1 MPPAWEEKGK
11 CWLGIYLPKE
21 MRQREKLSP
30 SGLLLTFLSWNNPQ
44 SCLPPLPT
52 HQQAGTPPGPTP
64 CSLPAPP
71 QVPRWELKGEL
82 SLSWPGGCSLGPGP
96 DLCNYVPEL
105 EAVSM
110 FACMLSHLSRAQLF
124 ATIRT
129 VACPTPRSVRFSRLE
144 TITGEGCHILLPPTQ
159 GWNPCLLRVL
169 RWEAGCL
176 PIVPPGK
183 PRMQSERMSK
193 LEGIL
198 GDSSPGPTSSF
209 ASEVQRGSPN

>member
-110 FACMLSHLSRAQLF
+110 RACMLSHLSRAQLF

-129 VACPTPRSVRFSRLE
+129 VACPTPGWRGLLERVAIFSSR
-144 TITGEGCHILLPPTQ
+144 G
-159 GWNPCLLRVL
+159 
-169 RWEAGCL
+169 
-176 PIVPPGK
+176 
-183 PRMQSERMSK
+183 
-193 LEGIL
+193 
-198 GDSSPGPTSSF
+198 SSPHPPRDGTHVSYVSF
-209 ASEVQRGSPN
+209 VGRRAVYQLCHLGSPGCNRKECQNWKGS